1 MNYDNPMK
9 FKAYIKK
16 IAIESGV
23 SSQLIL
29 QSYVMEKLVERIAVS
44 EYKYNFILKGGFL
57 ISSIVGINTRTTMD
71 LDTTVKG
78 LDLSHNVI
86 SEIFNEI
93 CNIDLNDNIKFH
105 LYRISNIREGDEYPG
120 IRVSLIAKIMTL
132 NVQIKVD
139 VTTGDK
145 ITPKE
150 IEYKYKLI
158 FSDKTISILAYNLE
172 TILAEKLETVL
183 SRDIVNTRPR
193 DFYDLYILYFQR
205 GFEINYSIL
214 KKALEE
220 TSSKRGSK
228 HLFLE
233 YKSIINRIESDQSM
247 NKFWLDYQ
255 KDFNYV
261 KEITFN
267 QTCDVILKILDVTL
281 I

>member
-1 MNYDNPMK
+1 M
-9 FKAYIKK
+9 
-16 IAIESGV
+16 
-23 SSQLIL
+23 
-29 QSYVMEKLVERIAVS
+29 
-44 EYKYNFILKGGFL
+44 
-57 ISSIVGINTRTTMD
+57 
-71 LDTTVKG
+71 
-78 LDLSHNVI
+78 
-86 SEIFNEI
+86 
-93 CNIDLNDNIKFH
+93 
-105 LYRISNIREGDEYPG
+105 
-120 IRVSLIAKIMTL
+120 
-132 NVQIKVD
+132 
-139 VTTGDK
+139 TTGDK

-261 KEITFN
+261 KEIAFN